1 MLAVLGPLYWVA
13 AFVRGAAFLLYAI
26 RLYFD
31 PTTAA
36 AMRLFAYSITYITL
50 LFGAM
55 AIDQLV
61 RHV

>member
-1 MLAVLGPLYWVA
+1 MGRLYWVA
-13 AFVRGAAFLLYAI
+13 AALVLGAAFLAYAV
-26 RLYFD
+26 RLYRE

-55 AIDQLV
+55 AVDQLV